1 MKIKEGKVK
10 VDEIDLGFCLI
21 HILYIVFPYGYTNRC
36 QNMGKKDNRMD
47 KMTILGTL
55 PHLFINY
62 EQNMAKFFFLF
73 DYNNN
78 IYQGCMKNGRL

>member
-21 HILYIVFPYGYTNRC
+21 HILYIIFPCGYTNILGVYK
-36 QNMGKKDNRMD
+36 MGKKDNRMD
-47 KMTILGTL
+47 KMTILGTKEVLAL
-55 PHLFINY
+55 PHLFIYY
-62 EQNMAKFFFLF
+62 EQNMAKFVFLF

-78 IYQGCMKNGRL
+78 VY